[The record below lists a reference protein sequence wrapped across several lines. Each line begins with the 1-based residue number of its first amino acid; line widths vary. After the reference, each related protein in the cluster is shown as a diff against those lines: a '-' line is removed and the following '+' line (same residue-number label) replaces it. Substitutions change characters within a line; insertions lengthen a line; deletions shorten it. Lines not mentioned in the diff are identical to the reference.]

1 MKYKYILLTMVAAAF
16 AFAFASCSEEDYSDK
31 YADPSKV
38 PTPSVDKLMTGVLYT
53 GRDFVTPNYWRFF
66 AFDNQDVGAIAQTWG
81 MTTDAALYEGGFP
94 PYIDEGWTKF
104 QDVLSQFK
112 LMEKYYLAS
121 SAAEQAKYKPYY
133 LSAKTF
139 MFQCLLQTLDCWGDI
154 PYSESGQLPLTG
166 KVVYPKKDDAKAL
179 YKMILDD
186 LKTINGDFKTIIDSK
201 MSISAESDYINDG
214 NMGKWRKYANSIRLR
229 AAIRLS
235 IHGPSELTAQA
246 VNAIK
251 EIFNNPTDYP
261 VVTGADDMI
270 KVVNRRAGDFNWSRM
285 EGSGDW
291 RTCRLASKAMVDALD
306 NDPRLP
312 LIYDKVLGGGNEG
325 KYVGVNTRDQ
335 SAAVSVAINGDNFGG
350 TCQYSYVNETSFREN
365 KNIEGYVV
373 TPSEI
378 AFYKAE
384 AIVRGFVTG
393 DEKAEFIRALRESVR
408 LYANIND
415 KSDAPSATLTRS
427 PKVDMSRWTDETVK
441 SWAEG
446 KWGDTP
452 ANQLKAIY
460 EQTWLHFGI
469 INSLQSW
476 NTIRRTGHPALHYPT
491 VNSQKCPNVPQRFV
505 VPQAEWTVNPNIEK
519 ENTPEAYYQKLFWA
533 NP

>member
-1 MKYKYILLTMVAAAF
+1 MKYKYILLTIAAAVF
-16 AFAFASCSEEDYSDK
+16 TLGSCSDEAYNEK

-38 PTPSVDKLMTGVLYT
+38 STPSVDKLMTGVLYT
-53 GRDFVTPNYWRFF
+53 GRDYVTPNYWRFF
-66 AFDNQDVGAIAQTWG
+66 AFDNQDVGAISQTWG
-81 MTTDAALYEGGFP
+81 MSVNAALYEGGFP

-121 SAAEQAKYKPYY
+121 SEAERNKYKVYY
-133 LSAKTF
+133 LTAKTF

-166 KVVYPKKDDAKAL
+166 KLVYPKKDDAKTL

-186 LKTINGDFKTIIDSK
+186 LKTINDDFSAIIESK
-201 MSISAESDYINDG
+201 IAVSAESDYINDG
-214 NMGKWRKYANSIRLR
+214 KMDKWRKYANSIRLR

-235 IHGPSELTAQA
+235 SHGELTTQA

-251 EIFNNPTDYP
+251 EIFGDPAKYP
-261 VVTGADDMI
+261 LVTGDDDMI
-270 KVVNRRAGDFNWSRM
+270 KIVNRRSGDFNWSRM

-291 RTCRLASKAMVDALD
+291 RTCRLASKAMVDALE

-325 KYVGVNTRDQ
+325 KYVGVNTLDKEATVK
-335 SAAVSVAINGDNFGG
+335 AAIDGDGFGG

-384 AIVRGFVTG
+384 AIVREFVTG
-393 DEKAEFIRALRESVR
+393 DAKAEFTRALRESIK

-415 KSDAPSATLTRS
+415 KSDAPSTTLTRS
-427 PKVDMSRWTDETVK
+427 PKVDMSRWSDATVN

-446 KWGDTP
+446 KWGSSSAD
-452 ANQLKAIY
+452 QLKAIY

-469 INSLQSW
+469 INSVQSW
-476 NTIRRTGHPALHYPT
+476 NTIRRTGYPVLNYPT
-491 VNSQKCPNVPQRFV
+491 VESQKCPDVPQRFI

-519 ENTPEAYYQKLFWA
+519 ENTPAAYYQKLFWA
-533 NP
+533 KP